1 MATSRIFGRIIPLP
15 RAGQQPG
22 VNGAWLREIRRPS
35 RGDGSSASLD
45 KPLLAMRVDQ
55 LRDAIRRNQVSFP
68 SQIPVFSRHTRP
80 DLQRKLVQL
89 YFVSGWSAP
98 QIRARYELGA
108 QRFQQV
114 LSTWKNRA
122 IQLGYIQVI
131 PPDDRVLSPS
141 LKSPLR
147 INLSEVQHSAPE
159 PARSTAKQSRAL
171 QKQRQPVEADNKHE
185 SSCRPRK
192 KCDSRRIDAL
202 LKQLQNGHSLEDL
215 ADEAGVT
222 TSTIRVWKRQQQ
234 MRLLQRENRQLKEL
248 LTKLG
253 AMQKTNRPN

>member
-1 MATSRIFGRIIPLP
+1 MATPRIIGRIIPAP

-22 VNGAWLREIRRPS
+22 VHGDWLREIKRSP
-35 RGDGSSASLD
+35 RGEGNSASLD

-55 LRDAIRRNQVSFP
+55 LRDAIRRNEVSFP

-89 YFVSGWSAP
+89 YFVSGWNAP
-98 QIRARYELGA
+98 QIRARYALGV

-131 PPDDRVLSPS
+131 PPDERALALSLRSPMRVY
-141 LKSPLR
+141 
-147 INLSEVQHSAPE
+147 LSEVQHSVPE
-159 PARSTAKQSRAL
+159 PAHSSAKQSRTPL
-171 QKQRQPVEADNKHE
+171 KQRRPAEADNKRE
-185 SSCRPRK
+185 GSCRPRK
-192 KCDSRRIDAL
+192 KCDSRRIDEV
-202 LKQLQNGHSLEDL
+202 LKQLQNGRSLEDL

-234 MRLLQRENRQLKEL
+234 VRVLQRENRQLKDL